1 MATTTFV
8 FVTPRRWPKKTDWAA
23 KKRAEG
29 KWRDVLALDGDDI
42 EQALDEAPAI
52 HFWFSEALGMH
63 TAAVQTL
70 EAWWD
75 GFSSA
80 YEPTLTPRMVL
91 AGRANEAAALLRLLA
106 RDVGRALVRA
116 ASVDDG
122 LAFVG
127 SVMLSADPDA
137 SAAMFSKSLLV
148 HDGASLR
155 RLDNTSSLLILLPV
169 RGTAAAGGRPCSDH
183 PAAQRPP
190 GDHRPG
196 HRRRWTATAEH
207 LLESTPAL
215 RRQRIP
221 GKGAEGLGDRNAA
234 IRCACDRRT
243 AGWRRT
249 RWGLPGRLR
258 RRR

>member
-1 MATTTFV
+1 VGWLLVRIRADSDSSHGLGRAGQRGSSTPSTARARRGPRPS
-8 FVTPRRWPKKTDWAA
+8 PRRECGRRSRVRW
-23 KKRAEG
+23 E
-29 KWRDVLALDGDDI
+29 RDA
-42 EQALDEAPAI
+42 
-52 HFWFSEALGMH
+52 
-63 TAAVQTL
+63 
-70 EAWWD
+70 
-75 GFSSA
+75 
-80 YEPTLTPRMVL
+80 
-91 AGRANEAAALLRLLA
+91 
-106 RDVGRALVRA
+106 VGRSGRLCCHAFEVAVSSRRCKPA
-116 ASVDDG
+116 ATGQYVEP
-122 LAFVG
+122 
-127 SVMLSADPDA
+127 ADP
-137 SAAMFSKSLLV
+137 SA
-148 HDGASLR
+148 
-155 RLDNTSSLLILLPV
+155 V
-169 RGTAAAGGRPCSDH
+169 RGTASAGGRPCSDH

>member
-137 SAAMFSKSLLV
+137 SAAMLSKSLLV

-155 RLDNTSSLLILLPV
+155 RLDSTSSLLILLPYEEQLLREADLV
-169 RGTAAAGGRPCSDH
+169 RITRLLNGH
-183 PAAQRPP
+183 PEIT
-190 GDHRPG
+190 GL
-196 HRRRWTATAEH
+196 ATAGDGPRQP
-207 LLESTPAL
+207 STCSNQRRPSAASGFLGRERRARRPKRCDQVCLRSADRGMASDPVGLTRPAS
-215 RRQRIP
+215 
-221 GKGAEGLGDRNAA
+221 
-234 IRCACDRRT
+234 
-243 AGWRRT
+243 
-249 RWGLPGRLR
+249 
-258 RRR
+258 